1 MYEPRR
7 YSCTASSGTRKLR
20 PTRTAGSSPLCTRRY
35 TVIFETRIVAAT
47 SATVRNCTRERSP
60 SSLRPG
66 AAVCGMV
73 DRLPS
78 TRRAAG
84 LPLRGF
90 DTPGRM
96 GDEGEGWDGEIAR
109 RDGAVAVALGAS
121 SAPAARPPHREI
133 T

>member
-7 YSCTASSGTRKLR
+7 YSFTASSGTRKLR
-20 PTRTAGSSPLCTRRY
+20 PTRTAGSSPLCTSRY

-60 SSLRPG
+60 SSLRP
-66 AAVCGMV
+66 AAAFCGMV

-84 LPLRGF
+84 LPLRRF
-90 DTPGRM
+90 DTHVLI
-96 GDEGEGWDGEIAR
+96 GEE
-109 RDGAVAVALGAS
+109 RDACD
-121 SAPAARPPHREI
+121 
-133 T
+133 